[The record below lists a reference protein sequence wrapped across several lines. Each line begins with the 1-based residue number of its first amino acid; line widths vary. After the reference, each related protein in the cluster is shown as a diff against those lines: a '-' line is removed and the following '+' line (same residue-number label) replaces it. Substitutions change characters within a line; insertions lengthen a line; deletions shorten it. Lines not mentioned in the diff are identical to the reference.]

1 LDGQLRGIVCVN
13 KQMITVKNIAHWAS
27 VGILLSIA
35 GAMVYV
41 KFLPAPS
48 QPSPLR
54 LAFFDGTSPEAR
66 VALERHIGDLDG
78 VIGEWLKVDSSGNV
92 SEEEDPEQDDANPS
106 ATVGFIRSTR
116 PLTMFALVSDE
127 PSRDR
132 GFAHLGDPGFRQHLE
147 QQLLSSVQK
156 FQFDGLIINFDEF
169 RWADESGLRELIS
182 ELRAS
187 LAPSNKKV
195 GVLLPGEGRIEYGK
209 LGSLADLVVVQLY
222 DDGDNDPGPISRGSW
237 WRRVLAD
244 RSNEIPA
251 DKLVFAYASMGR
263 DWTRLAD
270 DGVSDFMSF
279 GAIMRAAAMQHAT
292 IQFDA
297 ESLNPHFSYYESS
310 GAAHDIWF
318 LDAATAFNQIKA
330 MVAARPHGIALWELG
345 SEDESL
351 WSIFRAHF
359 DGTTLDV
366 HAIEYLHCDYIAM
379 RTGTG
384 EIYQFKNVGENGH
397 RNVQVGETGE
407 IVYESYETLPRPW
420 ELQVEG
426 VLPGTVVLAF
436 DDGPHPQY
444 TDEILDIL
452 KREGVK
458 ATFFVTGAQSSKYPS
473 IVQRIANEGHEI
485 GNHTFSHPDLTKLS
499 DSLVRLEITSTQRV
513 IQVLTGKPPVLVR
526 PPYAADDMGY
536 TIPEAHVIEIA
547 NSLGY
552 KAVGANLNPE
562 DWRGISAETI
572 VETVLRKVDAGDGSI
587 IELHDAGGDRSQ
599 TVKALP
605 LLIQALRSR
614 GLRFALASEL
624 AGAVAAPT
632 MRGADDPWLP
642 IASVAFGGMFL
653 GSKLFLCLFW
663 SCLVLSG
670 LRFCLLLVA
679 ALGEHRASKA
689 AAIYEPQVSAL
700 IPAYNEEKV
709 IVRTVELVLR
719 SSYEHLAE
727 IIVVDD
733 GSTDGTSSVI
743 REAFAKEP
751 RVRLFRTPNRGKAAA
766 LNHAVANMQTEIA
779 VTVDADTCL
788 DRRAIPL
795 LVRHFGNPKIAA
807 VAGNAKV
814 GNRKNLLT
822 KLQALEYITSQNL
835 ERAGLAKFNAIA
847 VVPGAV
853 GAWRRE
859 AVLKAGGFNTT
870 TLAED
875 CDLTF
880 SLLRIGYRVAH
891 DMEAIGWTEAPETW
905 RAFMR
910 QRFRWTFGTLQATY
924 RHSDAMFSKRW
935 DGFTRVTL
943 PSVILFNVILPLI
956 GPILDV
962 LFLVAIFSGIVGLL
976 MHPEAYHVQARTWIV
991 MSYIFVFLIELL
1003 AAILA
1008 FALEPYE
1015 QKRLIWYLPI
1025 QRICYRQAMYVIM
1038 IQALLAGLRGSAQ
1051 GWRKLARIGSVK
1063 LPGKNMAKT
1072 SL

>member
-1 LDGQLRGIVCVN
+1 
-13 KQMITVKNIAHWAS
+13 
-27 VGILLSIA
+27 
-35 GAMVYV
+35 
-41 KFLPAPS
+41 
-48 QPSPLR
+48 
-54 LAFFDGTSPEAR
+54 
-66 VALERHIGDLDG
+66 
-78 VIGEWLKVDSSGNV
+78 
-92 SEEEDPEQDDANPS
+92 
-106 ATVGFIRSTR
+106 
-116 PLTMFALVSDE
+116 
-127 PSRDR
+127 
-132 GFAHLGDPGFRQHLE
+132 
-147 QQLLSSVQK
+147 
-156 FQFDGLIINFDEF
+156 
-169 RWADESGLRELIS
+169 
-182 ELRAS
+182 
-187 LAPSNKKV
+187 
-195 GVLLPGEGRIEYGK
+195 
-209 LGSLADLVVVQLY
+209 
-222 DDGDNDPGPISRGSW
+222 
-237 WRRVLAD
+237 
-244 RSNEIPA
+244 
-251 DKLVFAYASMGR
+251 
-263 DWTRLAD
+263 
-270 DGVSDFMSF
+270 MSF
-279 GAIMRAAAMQHAT
+279 GAIMRAASMQHAT

-330 MVAARPHGIALWELG
+330 IAAARPHGIALWELG
-345 SEDESL
+345 AEDESL
-351 WSIFRAHF
+351 WSVFRPHL

-397 RNVQVGETGE
+397 RNVQVGETGD
-407 IVYESYETLPRPW
+407 IVYEGYEALPRPW
-420 ELQVEG
+420 ELQVTG
-426 VLPGTVVLAF
+426 VLPGTVVLTF

-444 TDEILDIL
+444 TGEILDIL

-499 DSLVRLEITSTQRV
+499 DSLIRLEITATQRL
-513 IQVLTGKPPVLVR
+513 IQVLTGKPPVLMR
-526 PPYAADDMGY
+526 PPYTADDMGY
-536 TIPEAHVIEIA
+536 TIPEAHVVEIA
-547 NSLGY
+547 DSLGY

-562 DWRGISAETI
+562 DWQGISAEAI
-572 VETVLRKVDAGDGSI
+572 VERVLRKVDAGNGSV

-605 LLIQALRSR
+605 VLIQALRSR
-614 GLRFALASEL
+614 GLRFVLASEL
-624 AGAVAAPT
+624 AGAVAEPA
-632 MRGADDPWLP
+632 MQVADDPWLA
-642 IASVAFGGMFL
+642 IASVAFDGIFL
-653 GSKLFLCLFW
+653 GSKIFVALFW
-663 SCLVLSG
+663 TCLVLSG

-679 ALGEHRASKA
+679 ALGEYRLSKS
-689 AAIYEPQVSAL
+689 AAIYEPPVSVL

-709 IVRTVELVLR
+709 IVRTVELVLQ
-719 SSYEHLAE
+719 SSYKYLAE

-743 REAFAKEP
+743 REAFANEP
-751 RVRLFRTPNRGKAAA
+751 RVRLFRTPNGGKAAA
-766 LNHAVANMQTEIA
+766 LNHAVANMRTEIA

-788 DRRAIPL
+788 DNRAILL
-795 LVRHFGNPKIAA
+795 LVRHFVNPQIAA

-822 KLQALEYITSQNL
+822 RLQALEYITSQNL

-935 DGFTRVTL
+935 DGFTRLTL

-962 LFLVAIFSGIVGLL
+962 LFLVAIFTGIVGLL
-976 MHPEAYHVQARTWIV
+976 MHPEAYHVQVTTWII
-991 MSYIFVFLIELL
+991 MSYIFVFFIELL

-1008 FALEPYE
+1008 FALEPHE

-1025 QRICYRQAMYVIM
+1025 QRVCYRQVMYVIM

-1051 GWRKLARIGSVK
+1051 GWRKLTRIGSVK
-1063 LPGKNMAKT
+1063 LPSENMAKT

>member
-1 LDGQLRGIVCVN
+1 
-13 KQMITVKNIAHWAS
+13 MAYWAS
-27 VGILLSIA
+27 IGVLLSVA

-41 KFLPAPS
+41 KFLPTPS
-48 QPSPLR
+48 QQSPLR

-66 VALERHIGDLDG
+66 VALQRHVGDLDG
-78 VIGEWLKVDSSGNV
+78 VIGEWLKVDSRGNV
-92 SEEEDPEQDDANPS
+92 SEEKDPDQDDANPS
-106 ATVGFIRSTR
+106 ATVEFIRSTR

-127 PSRDR
+127 PGMDR
-132 GFAHLGDPGFRQHLE
+132 AFANLGDPEFRLHLE
-147 QQLLSSVQK
+147 RQLLSSAQK

-169 RWADESGLRELIS
+169 RWADETGLRELIS

-187 LAPSNKKV
+187 LGPSNKKV
-195 GVLLPGEGRIEYGK
+195 GVLLPGEGPIEYGK
-209 LGSLADLVVVQLY
+209 FGSLADLVVIQLY
-222 DDGDNDPGPISRGSW
+222 NDGDNNPGPISPDSW
-237 WRRVLAD
+237 WRRVIAE

-263 DWTRLAD
+263 DWTRLAE

-297 ESLNPHFSYYESS
+297 PSLNPHFSYYESS

-318 LDAATAFNQIKA
+318 LDATTAFNQIKA
-330 MVAARPHGIALWELG
+330 IVAARPHGIALWELG
-345 SEDESL
+345 AEDESL
-351 WSIFRAHF
+351 WSIFKSHLDQTKF
-359 DGTTLDV
+359 DV
-366 HAIEYLHCDYIAM
+366 HAIEYLHCGYIAM
-379 RTGTG
+379 RVGRG
-384 EIYQFKNVGENGH
+384 EIYQFKNVGENGR
-397 RNVQVGETGE
+397 RNVQVSETGE
-407 IVYESYETLPRPW
+407 ITYESYVTLPRPW
-420 ELQVEG
+420 ELQLEG

-452 KREGVK
+452 KRERVK

-473 IVQRIANEGHEI
+473 IVRRIANEGHEI

-513 IQVLTGKPPVLVR
+513 IQVLTGKPPVLLR

-572 VETVLRKVDAGDGSI
+572 VETVLRKVDAGNGSV

-605 LLIQALRSR
+605 LLIQALRNR

-624 AGAVAAPT
+624 AGGVAAPT
-632 MRGADDPWLP
+632 MQAADDPWLP
-642 IASVAFGGMFL
+642 IASVAFNGIFL
-653 GSKLFLCLFW
+653 GSKIFLALFW
-663 SCLVLSG
+663 TCLVLCG

-679 ALGEHRASKA
+679 ALGEHRVSKSTA
-689 AAIYEPQVSAL
+689 MYEPQVSVL

-709 IVRTVELVLR
+709 IVRTIELVLQ
-719 SSYEHLAE
+719 SGYKYLAE

-733 GSTDGTSSVI
+733 GSIDGTSSVI
-743 REAFAKEP
+743 REAFANEP
-751 RVRLFRTPNRGKAAA
+751 RVRLFRTPNGGKAAA
-766 LNHAVANMQTEIA
+766 LNHAVANMRTEIA

-788 DRRAIPL
+788 DDRAILL
-795 LVRHFGNPKIAA
+795 LVRHFVNPQIAA

-822 KLQALEYITSQNL
+822 RLQALEYITSQNL

-880 SLLRIGYRVAH
+880 SLLRIGYRVVH
-891 DMEAIGWTEAPETW
+891 DMEAIGWTEAPESW

-943 PSVILFNVILPLI
+943 PSVILFSVFLPLI

-962 LFLVAIFSGIVGLL
+962 LFLVAVFTGIVGLL

-991 MSYIFVFLIELL
+991 MSYIFVFLIELF

-1015 QKRLIWYLPI
+1015 RKRLILYLPI
-1025 QRICYRQAMYVIM
+1025 QRICYRQVMYVIM

-1051 GWRKLARIGSVK
+1051 GWRKLIRIGSVK
-1063 LPGKNMAKT
+1063 LPGMA
-1072 SL
+1072 SRQ